1 MAFGYADADAIY
13 TAVEKALSPML
24 IKLVRVDRIE
34 HNDDIDDRI
43 ITEIHRADFVL
54 ADLTYARPS
63 VYFEAGYAQR
73 AVPVIYTVRRDH
85 FKDKPDDPNGN
96 LRVHFDLQMR
106 NIISWSGTGDRA
118 FLKRLKARIT
128 KVVAPILAVKSAEAA
143 QKRDTADFN
152 RLSVQDKRKFLISAA
167 QKHFRQLGYKIIR
180 LQSEDQPEN
189 SPLSRVPTPFRNGIA
204 AIKQTSGEFRFVIV
218 HTTPSITKDLQD
230 VYRMLIDYPIY
241 SNRAFLDASTP
252 PKHISEDYVICSLG
266 SSGFSRLH
274 KGISYLR
281 AGDTDQTLIS
291 DKPLIRHK
299 GGPLSLQIPR
309 RTVFQVFESTARL
322 IAFPKTL
329 AERFR

>member
-152 RLSVQDKRKFLISAA
+152 RLSVQDKRKVLSA
-167 QKHFRQLGYKIIR
+167 R
-180 LQSEDQPEN
+180 LKST
-189 SPLSRVPTPFRNGIA
+189 SASS
-204 AIKQTSGEFRFVIV
+204 AIKSSDFSPKTNLRIPRYHEFPRHFGME
-218 HTTPSITKDLQD
+218 S
-230 VYRMLIDYPIY
+230 
-241 SNRAFLDASTP
+241 
-252 PKHISEDYVICSLG
+252 
-266 SSGFSRLH
+266 LH
-274 KGISYLR
+274 KTDFRRVSVCDRPYDAIDHQGSPRCLSDADRLPYLQQSR
-281 AGDTDQTLIS
+281 IF
-291 DKPLIRHK
+291 
-299 GGPLSLQIPR
+299 R
-309 RTVFQVFESTARL
+309 RQHTSETHFGRL
-322 IAFPKTL
+322 CYLL
-329 AERFR
+329 ARFRRF